1 MAESEEERAA
11 ARVDAIVSRLLRDRS
26 ARITPGDAG
35 DRGPLL
41 AAGLLAGARLTRPRM
56 SPEFRRRLA
65 GRIAGAQP
73 RRLSRRAALVAG
85 VAAAGGAALGI
96 AAERLRGG
104 TAGSLLPGGDPTGD
118 EEAPRVLQ
126 PAAALA
132 RWVDSGL
139 VLADLVEGQPNHVVA
154 GAIQAFVV
162 RRGSGVTAMSAV
174 CTHQACTLRWMATES
189 VLDCPCHGQRFTLGG
204 RPLPSA
210 AEYPLP
216 SLPRV
221 RVRVR
226 EGRIE
231 VLGTA

>member
-11 ARVDAIVSRLLRDRS
+11 ARVDAIVSRLLRDRA
-26 ARITPGDAG
+26 ARITPSDAG

-56 SPEFRRRLA
+56 SPGFRRRLA
-65 GRIAGAQP
+65 GRIGGAQP
-73 RRLSRRAALVAG
+73 RRVSRRAALVAG

-96 AAERLRGG
+96 AAERLLGG
-104 TAGSLLPGGDPTGD
+104 GSLLPGSDPTSD
-118 EEAPRVLQ
+118 EDAPRVLE

-132 RWVDSGL
+132 RWVDTGL
-139 VLADLVEGQPNHVVA
+139 VLADLVDGKPNHVVA

-162 RRGSGVTAMSAV
+162 RRGSGIIAMSAV
-174 CTHQACTLRWMATES
+174 CTHQACVLHWIARES
-189 VLDCPCHGQRFTLGG
+189 VLGCPCHGQRFTVSG

-210 AEYPLP
+210 AEYPIA

-226 EGRIE
+226 DGRIE